1 MIEDELETQQ
11 ELALLATR
19 AARLKRRAEGEKAE
33 DSVVWLA
40 ELTLGDE
47 RFAFPLEAMRSVV
60 PLKRLTP
67 VPLAAAHVIG
77 ILRFQGQVISAL
89 SLPALL
95 GGRAWRSDPTVLLV
109 VDGVAGQPVALDCE
123 GVPRALA
130 LASHAY
136 ESAMRERRGPLAQT
150 IVGRTMVG
158 LIHLPTLLSSSMES
172 THGR

>member
-1 MIEDELETQQ
+1 MIDDALETPL

-19 AARLKRRAEGEKAE
+19 AERLKRRAEADTSEEA
-33 DSVVWLA
+33 VVWLA

-109 VDGVAGQPVALDCE
+109 VDGPGGQPVALDCE
-123 GVPRALA
+123 GVPRPLA
-130 LASHAY
+130 LASLAY
-136 ESAMRERRGPLAQT
+136 ETAMRDRRGALAQ
-150 IVGRTMVG
+150 ILVGRTAVT
-158 LIHLPTLLSSSMES
+158 LIHLPTLLGIRVES
-172 THGR
+172 AHGQ